1 MKKYLIF
8 FVRCLVSISLIWYL
22 LSRVEFSAVFASIKS
37 ANLLWL
43 VLSFITLG
51 IGKILTSVRW
61 QLLLNAQGVSIRL
74 LSLIASVYIG
84 QFFNSFLPTTVGGDA
99 IRAYDTAA
107 QSKQTT
113 KSVISVFA
121 DRLIG
126 VFALA
131 LLSVIALLVGYFSGQ
146 EVSFYLLPVL
156 LVFLFVSFGVV
167 LVFNVR
173 LASAASRLLNYLRLP
188 KAARSLQEAFDS
200 LQILKAR
207 PRVLFYAF
215 LLSLL
220 LQVNVVLF
228 YYFIGVSLDLGVSLL
243 YFSIIVPVVLV
254 VLLVPFSINGIGIRE
269 GIFVYLLTQL
279 GVEPQDAIA
288 LSLISFGLMLTQGI
302 IGGIIFAI
310 RGVGEGKSSIEGPA
324 AHESR
329 Q

>member
-8 FVRCLVSISLIWYL
+8 IVRCLVSISLIWYL
-22 LSRVEFSAVFASIKS
+22 LSRVEFSAVFTSIKS
-37 ANLLWL
+37 AQPLWL
-43 VLSFITLG
+43 VLSFVTLG

-61 QLLLNAQGVSIRL
+61 QLLLNAQGVSFRL
-74 LSLIASVYIG
+74 VSLIASVYIG

-99 IRAYDTAA
+99 IRAYDTAV
-107 QSKQTT
+107 QSKETT

-146 EVSFYLLPVL
+146 EVGFYLLPVL

-167 LVFNVR
+167 VVFNVR
-173 LASAASRLLNYLRLP
+173 LASAADRLLNFLRLP
-188 KAARSLQEAFDS
+188 KIARSLKEAFDS
-200 LQILKAR
+200 LQILKAQ

-215 LLSLL
+215 ILSVL
-220 LQVNVVLF
+220 LQVNVILF

-254 VLLVPFSINGIGIRE
+254 VLLLPFSINGIGIRE

-310 RGVGEGKSSIEGPA
+310 RGVGEGKSQIEGPA
-324 AHESR
+324 AHES
-329 Q
+329 QQ

>member
-37 ANLLWL
+37 ADPLWL

-74 LSLIASVYIG
+74 ISLIASVYIG

-99 IRAYDTAA
+99 IRAYDTAV

-131 LLSVIALLVGYFSGQ
+131 LLSVVALLVGYFSGQ
-146 EVSFYLLPVL
+146 EVSFYFLPVL

-173 LASAASRLLNYLRLP
+173 LASAADRLLNYLRLP

-220 LQVNVVLF
+220 LQVNVILF

-254 VLLVPFSINGIGIRE
+254 VLLLPFSINGIGIRE

-279 GVEPQDAIA
+279 SVEPQDAIA

-310 RGVGEGKSSIEGPA
+310 RGVGEGKSQIEGSA
-324 AHESR
+324 AQESR

>member
-37 ANLLWL
+37 ADPLWL

-74 LSLIASVYIG
+74 ISLIASVYIG

-99 IRAYDTAA
+99 IRAYDTAV

-131 LLSVIALLVGYFSGQ
+131 LLSVVALLVGYFSGQ
-146 EVSFYLLPVL
+146 EVSFYFLPVL

-173 LASAASRLLNYLRLP
+173 LASAADRLLNYLRLP

-220 LQVNVVLF
+220 LQVNVILF

-254 VLLVPFSINGIGIRE
+254 VLLLPFSINGIGIRE

-310 RGVGEGKSSIEGPA
+310 RGVGEGKSQIEGSA
-324 AHESR
+324 AQESR